1 MSATPFDIQEHY
13 KSKIVP
19 ELKKELNIKN
29 PNAVPKITKITLNI
43 GLGSFIAAKKDYTE
57 VVDNLANITGQK
69 PVVTK
74 SRKSISNFKIRENQ
88 AVGVMVTLRGHRM
101 YSFLN
106 KLVHITF
113 PRVRDFRG
121 INPKAF
127 DGHGNY
133 SIGLKENIVFPEIN
147 PDNVDRIH
155 GVQVTIITNAG
166 DDEKG
171 FKLLKAFGFPF
182 QVKKESKKKK

>member
-43 GLGSFIAAKKDYTE
+43 GLGSFISAKKDYTE
-57 VVDNLANITGQK
+57 VVENLANITGQK

-88 AVGVMVTLRGHRM
+88 AVGVMVTLRGRRM

-133 SIGLKENIVFPEIN
+133 SVGLKENIVFPEIN

>member
-43 GLGSFIAAKKDYTE
+43 GLGSFISAKKDYTE
-57 VVDNLANITGQK
+57 VVENLANITGQK

-88 AVGVMVTLRGHRM
+88 AVGVMVTLRGRRM
-101 YSFLN
+101 YNFLN

-182 QVKKESKKKK
+182 QVKKDSKKKK

>member
-1 MSATPFDIQEHY
+1 MSATPFNIQEHY

-43 GLGSFIAAKKDYTE
+43 GLGSFISAKKDYTE

-88 AVGVMVTLRGHRM
+88 AVGVMVTLRGKRM
-101 YSFLN
+101 YNFLN

-155 GVQVTIITNAG
+155 GVQVTVITNAG
-166 DDEKG
+166 NDENG

-182 QVKKESKKKK
+182 QAKKESKKKK

>member
-43 GLGSFIAAKKDYTE
+43 GLGSFISAKKDYTE
-57 VVDNLANITGQK
+57 VVENLANITGQK

-88 AVGVMVTLRGHRM
+88 AVGVMVTLRGRRM
-101 YSFLN
+101 YNFLN

-127 DGHGNY
+127 DGRGNY

-182 QVKKESKKKK
+182 QVKKDSKKKK